1 MASYRF
7 LTVWVLDAPI
17 EKVWDVIT
25 DNQNLPTWWKA
36 VKQVKQLDV
45 GNPDGVGSSWQMTW
59 GTPLA
64 YTISFTSTI
73 IRVEAPKLLELNAIG
88 EVEGIGRWELES
100 TTEGTLV
107 RYYWTVKTTKAW
119 MNLMAIFLKPL
130 MEWNHNATMHQGGQ
144 GLADFL
150 GATLI
155 REEALTLDE
164 NG

>member
-1 MASYRF
+1 
-7 LTVWVLDAPI
+7 
-17 EKVWDVIT
+17 
-25 DNQNLPTWWKA
+25 
-36 VKQVKQLDV
+36 
-45 GNPDGVGSSWQMTW
+45 MTW

-155 REEALTLDE
+155 REEALTPDE
-164 NG
+164 N